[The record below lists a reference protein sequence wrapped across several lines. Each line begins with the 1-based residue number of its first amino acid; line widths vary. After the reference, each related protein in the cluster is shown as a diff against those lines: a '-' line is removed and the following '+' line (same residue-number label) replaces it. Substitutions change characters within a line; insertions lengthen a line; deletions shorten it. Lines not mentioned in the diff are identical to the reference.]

1 MKIKKTLISILTGFC
16 ISLMIASL
24 FTACNENSTTN
35 NSTENKKTESLGLE
49 YTLNYGSGYGHAL
62 LLTARQ
68 RVHIPVL
75 IVGHAHHLQHLPHA
89 FVDLGLRHLL
99 EFQTESD
106 VVIHIQMREQGIT
119 LEDGVDR
126 PFVRRH
132 IRDVRSVYEYFSGVR
147 GAETCYHAQER
158 GLSAARRA
166 EESQE
171 LALLYRYAHIV
182 QDTLVPEAFGYILY
196 FDYVF
201 HGSLF
206 LESVV
211 YAFGCVGEIEIP
223 CEADIYVVSL
233 CQM

>member
-1 MKIKKTLISILTGFC
+1 MSHI
-16 ISLMIASL
+16 
-24 FTACNENSTTN
+24 NERYA
-35 NSTENKKTESLGLE
+35 ELAVHFLE
-49 YTLNYGSGYGHAL
+49 LDLHVLAHLQVKGGKRLVKEQHLRLVYDGSGYGYAL

-99 EFQTESD
+99 ELQTESD
-106 VVIHIQMREQGIT
+106 VVIHIQMREQGVT

-132 IRDVRSVYEYFSGVR
+132 ISDVRTVYKYFSGVR
-147 GAETCYHAQER
+147 GAEACDHTQER
-158 GLSAARRA
+158 GLSAARRT
-166 EESQE
+166 EEGQE
-171 LALLYRYAHIV
+171 LALLDRNAHIV
-182 QDTLVPEAFGYILY
+182 QDALVPETFGYVLY
-196 FDYVF
+196 FYYIF

-206 LESVV
+206 LKSVV
-211 YAFGCVGEIEIP
+211 YAFGCVGKVEIP
-223 CEADIYVVSL
+223 CETDIYIVPL